1 MRILGIDVGSSSVRA
16 AMLNHGQI
24 DGPIARAEFETR
36 MEGVRTEV
44 EPDDIL
50 KALAHVVRQLGPAAR
65 EADVVALDNMA
76 PSWVAMDKRGKAITP
91 IVTHQDRRS
100 IEQAR
105 DLEERIGK
113 ARCQKLA
120 GTRPFPG
127 SISSTTWLWFN
138 QNAPAVMKR
147 ADLVGHLNTFLHRHL
162 TSARVTDPSNASFMG
177 VYSTLKLSGWN
188 SELCDAVGARKELLP
203 EVLDSNVIAGRVT
216 AEAAAWSGLK
226 AGTPMMA
233 GCMDGSAAMFLAGP
247 KRGQLVNVAGST
259 DVLALCTDSPAPH
272 DRLLTR
278 ALGVGR
284 WWLSVSTLAAGGS
297 AIEWAHRTLF
307 SELDENTYRDLA
319 GRLAREKSRCCV
331 RFEPYLAGDRM
342 SIEQRQGEFHG
353 LTLSTTREEMLRA
366 VIESLAT
373 ASAARVPLLQQ
384 GGVRI
389 RRNVMVTGG
398 VQQGLRDLL
407 YRDWRGQWDFKP
419 EDEATLRGLGCL
431 QPVSERGGGR

>member
-1 MRILGIDVGSSSVRA
+1 
-16 AMLNHGQI
+16 MLREGQI
-24 DGPIARAEFETR
+24 VGRIGRSEFETHLD
-36 MEGVRTEV
+36 GVRTEV
-44 EPDDIL
+44 VPEEIL
-50 KALAHVVRQLGPAAR
+50 KSLADAIGQLGPAAR
-65 EADVVALDNMA
+65 EADVIALDNMA
-76 PSWVAMDKRGKAITP
+76 PSWVVMDRSGKALTP

-105 DLEERIGK
+105 ELEQRVGK
-113 ARCQKLA
+113 DRYLQLA

-138 QNAPAVMKR
+138 QHAPAVMQQ
-147 ADLVGHLNTFLHRHL
+147 ADLVGHLSTYLHRQL
-162 TSARVTDPSNASFMG
+162 TGVRVIDPSNASFMG
-177 VYSTLKLSGWN
+177 VYSTLELSGW
-188 SELCDAVGARKELLP
+188 SDELCAAVGARKELLP
-203 EVLDSNVIAGRVT
+203 EVRESNVIAGRIT
-216 AEAAAWSGLK
+216 AEAAAWSGLRE
-226 AGTPMMA
+226 GTPVMA

-259 DVLALCTDSPAPH
+259 DVLALCTDKPAPH

-297 AIEWAHRTLF
+297 SLEWAHRTLF
-307 SELDENTYRDLA
+307 SEMDEGAFRQLA
-319 GRLAREKSRCCV
+319 GQLARETSPCSV

-342 SIEQRQGEFHG
+342 SIEQRQGEFQG

-366 VIESLAT
+366 VIESLAQ
-373 ASAARVPLLQQ
+373 ASAARLPVLQQ
-384 GGVRI
+384 GGVSVLRQ
-389 RRNVMVTGG
+389 VMVTGG

-407 YRDWRGQWDFKP
+407 YRDWQGAWDFRP

-431 QPVSERGGGR
+431 TPVDG